1 MVVHGNTK
9 LTPKQRRSL
18 ADDYFIHRFRKK
30 DLIDKYRVS
39 YPTIN
44 KILSR
49 ARHGDYTLHTSTN
62 KRYQTIEYG
71 LKRLSKIEQKLEA
84 KRKAYARRYEKTY
97 PGELLHLDT
106 KRHPLLDGE
115 TRADGYEYLFVAVDD
130 YARELYVGIYPDK
143 SQHSAADFLQSVLQQ
158 CPYTIE
164 RILTDNGKE
173 YKGKPDEHA
182 FMLVAAA
189 HDIKQSFT
197 RVKRPQTNG
206 KAERVIRTLME
217 GWHQAERFGSRHDRA
232 LALVRFT
239 NYYNCVRPH
248 KGIDKQTPLERLY
261 EYFYPSEKVKQ
272 RAGF

>member
-84 KRKAYARRYEKTY
+84 KRKACARRYEKTY

-106 KRHPLLDGE
+106 KRLPLLDGE

-143 SQHSAADFLQSVLQQ
+143 SQHSAADFLQSILRQ

-217 GWHQAERFGSRHDRA
+217 GWHQAERFSSRQNRA